1 MAIGLILRTEKT
13 KKQGFWVEVELMW
26 QKGSLW
32 QSAAKTLM
40 NTMYFHNG
48 NILGFRAAAHGIIR
62 TQDFILGN
70 EFSQYT

>member
-1 MAIGLILRTEKT
+1 
-13 KKQGFWVEVELMW
+13 
-26 QKGSLW
+26 
-32 QSAAKTLM
+32 
-40 NTMYFHNG
+40 MYFHNG